1 MQNKSSQSLLAAQ
14 KLLNEHA
21 DYATQSV
28 HCSYYAV
35 FQYMKYFLAHDSHNP
50 LSYEQQDKLP
60 CENKSSHEVILEE
73 VKHRLNMKPG
83 DLKKVTESI
92 RDLKQARVRADYYT
106 DIFSEDEALSR
117 KAQAECLIS
126 KLKRQVG

>member
-35 FQYMKYFLAHDSHNP
+35 FQYMKYFLAHEPKNP
-50 LSYEQQDKLP
+50 LSYKQQDELP
-60 CENKSSHEVILEE
+60 CEKKSSHEVILEE
-73 VKHRLNMKPG
+73 VKHRLNLKPS
-83 DLKKVTESI
+83 DLKKVTEGI
-92 RDLKQARVRADYYT
+92 RDLKQARVRADYSVET
-106 DIFSEDEALSR
+106 FSEDEALSR

-126 KLKRQVG
+126 KLRNQVG